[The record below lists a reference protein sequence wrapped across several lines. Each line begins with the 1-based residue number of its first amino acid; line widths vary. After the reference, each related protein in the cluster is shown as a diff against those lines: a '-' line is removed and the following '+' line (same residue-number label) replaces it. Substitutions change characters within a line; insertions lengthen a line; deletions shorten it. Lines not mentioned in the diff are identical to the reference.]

1 MVRIYSRRGICLLGY
16 KIEMKNKD
24 SLRDEPVP
32 IDKSCP
38 KPRTYSELLRLL
50 DEKEAKGVSNE

>member
-1 MVRIYSRRGICLLGY
+1 MLGY

-24 SLRDEPVP
+24 PLRDEPVP

-38 KPRTYSELLRLL
+38 KPRTYGELSRLL
-50 DEKEAKGVSNE
+50 DEKEAKEVSSEKERG